1 MEMIYRIIKY
11 ITFPGAV
18 FKAFLEHL
26 TCRLYEIPA
35 EDIRSLQP
43 NELCGHIEHE
53 LVKGRKSFGVC
64 FVPFIIALLS
74 GLIIIAPAT
83 FNIIYLGDYNVVSF
97 FLLYFGISI
106 LTNMFPLM
114 EDAYSMWESLYSADA
129 TAKTYSKILLAI
141 PAAIIYVGALLE
153 RFGITFL
160 TSIAFAFGLPYMVAS
175 FIG

>member
-1 MEMIYRIIKY
+1 MELIYKIVKY

-35 EDIRSLQP
+35 EDIRSMQP

-53 LVKGRKSFGVC
+53 LVRGRKSFGVC
-64 FVPFIIALLS
+64 FLPFILALIS
-74 GLIIIAPAT
+74 GLVVIAPAT
-83 FNIIYLGDYNVVSF
+83 MSIMYIGEYNLVSIL
-97 FLLYFGISI
+97 LLYFGISI

-114 EDAYSMWESLYSADA
+114 EDAYSMWESLYEEGS
-129 TAKTYSKILLAI
+129 TAKKSSKILLAI
-141 PAAIIYVGALLE
+141 PAGIIYAGALLE

-160 TSIAFAFGLPYMVAS
+160 TSIAFSFGLPYMIAN
-175 FIG
+175 ILY